1 MAANTRIRI
10 EPDLED
16 YLRSQAERVIGK
28 PGDKV
33 SGAEITTIAN
43 RLLYEHKIAQSMVKH
58 EFLPKLFSWI
68 KTILPNIGN
77 GKVVSIGQ
85 AGQPALKASEKEKEE
100 DFDFAVN
107 FAVQFDEEEAA

>member
-28 PGDKV
+28 SGSEI

-58 EFLPKLFSWI
+58 EFLPKLFSWV
-68 KTILPNIGN
+68 KTILPNLGN

-85 AGQPALKASEKEKEE
+85 AEQPALKASEKEKEQ
-100 DFDFAVN
+100 DFDFAAD
-107 FAVQFDEEEAA
+107 FATQFDEEEAA

>member
-16 YLRSQAERVIGK
+16 YLRGQAERVIGK
-28 PGDKV
+28 SGDKV

-43 RLLYEHKIAQSMVKH
+43 RLLYEHKIAQSMVRH

-68 KTILPNIGN
+68 KAIFPNISN
-77 GKVVSIGQ
+77 GKIVSIGQ
-85 AGQPALKASEKEKEE
+85 AEQPALKASEKEQ
-100 DFDFAVN
+100 DFDFAAD
-107 FAVQFDEEEAA
+107 FAAQFEEDAA

>member
-16 YLRSQAERVIGK
+16 YLRSQSERVIGK

-33 SGAEITTIAN
+33 SGADITTIAN

-58 EFLPKLFSWI
+58 EFLPKLFSWV
-68 KTILPNIGN
+68 KAILPNIGN

-85 AGQPALKASEKEKEE
+85 AEQPALKAYEKEQ
-100 DFDFAVN
+100 DFDFAAD
-107 FAVQFDEEEAA
+107 FAAQFDEEEAA